1 MFEEKFD
8 VVTFGSVSQDIYLK
22 SDDFRI
28 LEDKKTFTTGEGI
41 CLPAGS
47 KIEVEDIVFA
57 SGGGGTNTAATFA
70 KQGFKTAFCGAIGND
85 IAGEEILKELRFLK
99 IDTRFVAKIKEK
111 KTNHSVILSITGED
125 RTILVYRG
133 ASDVISVKDLALN
146 NIRAKWI
153 YIAPL
158 SGLLCDSFAEIVDYA
173 KKMNIKIAVNPSKKQ
188 LSLPEAQIKEIF
200 GKIDIL
206 LLNQEEASYLT
217 KIPYEQENDI
227 FKKIDEICPGIAV
240 MTKGGEGVVVSDG
253 KFLYSALPYPE
264 RKIIDTTG
272 AGDSFGAGFL
282 AEYIRTNGDIEKAI
296 QFGLANSAGN
306 LSVIGAKTGLLDKNA
321 KYERVQ
327 VIKQLCTE
335 NNLCITK

>member
-1 MFEEKFD
+1 
-8 VVTFGSVSQDIYLK
+8 
-22 SDDFRI
+22 
-28 LEDKKTFTTGEGI
+28 
-41 CLPAGS
+41 
-47 KIEVEDIVFA
+47 
-57 SGGGGTNTAATFA
+57 
-70 KQGFKTAFCGAIGND
+70 
-85 IAGEEILKELRFLK
+85 
-99 IDTRFVAKIKEK
+99 
-111 KTNHSVILSITGED
+111 
-125 RTILVYRG
+125 
-133 ASDVISVKDLALN
+133 
-146 NIRAKWI
+146 
-153 YIAPL
+153 
-158 SGLLCDSFAEIVDYA
+158 
-173 KKMNIKIAVNPSKKQ
+173 MNIKIAVNPSKKQ

-335 NNLCITK
+335 NNMCITK